1 MRNTD
6 KNSSSKTI
14 STINTTIVIVALIT
28 MIMVASNNSGGLFL
42 TLTATVYGQSS
53 NTTTN
58 SNNSNNSTLPVLLIH
73 GYMADAS
80 VWNKWTE
87 LLKKDGIAAYPITF
101 KQSDD
106 KCGSSA
112 EHAKELSKIIGQI
125 KDETGQNKVNI
136 VGHSKGGL
144 DARVYLAN
152 NTKDVPNLIMIGT
165 PNAGSP
171 LAQSSEICTPAVYD
185 LRPGSA
191 ATEVKMN
198 PNTKYYT
205 IAGEWDPQSG
215 NCQLTPFL
223 PMEQSGSSDLPKPND
238 GMVPL
243 SSVESQDY
251 FINLGH
257 SKSCHTNLMSDY
269 EYGLAKDVL
278 IGDNKQTGI
287 QKQQQQQPSQQQTGI
302 QKQQQQQP
310 SQQKIQETGVSV
322 DLTTP
327 TAGNMYGGD
336 KKGSFDFSFQNNNV
350 LGTAKMYEKPANGK
364 VYEGW
369 FEDKG
374 DASGYSLSVGKF
386 KDDDN
391 TLALNQTMVNPFTYT
406 VFFVTAEPVDDPD
419 PKPSDVVVG
428 AKLPIPFGQ

>member
-1 MRNTD
+1 MTN
-6 KNSSSKTI
+6 
-14 STINTTIVIVALIT
+14 VAQLQT
-28 MIMVASNNSGGLFL
+28 MLSN
-42 TLTATVYGQSS
+42 
-53 NTTTN
+53 
-58 SNNSNNSTLPVLLIH
+58 
-73 GYMADAS
+73 
-80 VWNKWTE
+80 
-87 LLKKDGIAAYPITF
+87 
-101 KQSDD
+101 
-106 KCGSSA
+106 
-112 EHAKELSKIIGQI
+112 IIGQI
-125 KDETGQNKVNI
+125 KKETGQNKVNI
-136 VGHSKGGL
+136 IGHSKGGL

-152 NTKDVPNLIMIGT
+152 NTNDVANLIMIGT

-171 LAQSSEICTPAVYD
+171 LAELSNMGAPAVYD
-185 LRPGSA
+185 LRPGAA

-205 IAGEWDPQSG
+205 IAGEWDPQLG

-223 PMEQSGSSDLPKPND
+223 PMEQSGASDLPKPND

-257 SKSCHTNLMSDY
+257 SKSCHTNLMSEY
-269 EYGLAKDVL
+269 EYGLAKDVIL
-278 IGDNKQTGI
+278 ENNKQTGI
-287 QKQQQQQPSQQQTGI
+287 QKQQQQKQQ
-302 QKQQQQQP
+302 QQQQQP
-310 SQQKIQETGVSV
+310 SQQKIQDTGVSL

-336 KKGSFDFSFQNNNV
+336 KKGSIDFSFQNNNV
-350 LGTAKMYEKPANGK
+350 IGTAKMYEKPANGK

-386 KDDDN
+386 KENEN
-391 TLALNQTMVNPFTYT
+391 TLALNQTMVNPYTYT

-419 PKPSDVVVG
+419 PKPADVVVA

>member
-1 MRNTD
+1 MINTNRILSSTIVVAGLIAMMMIMSSS
-6 KNSSSKTI
+6 NSSSDK
-14 STINTTIVIVALIT
+14 SLKLIE
-28 MIMVASNNSGGLFL
+28 MA
-42 TLTATVYGQSS
+42 YGQS
-53 NTTTN
+53 NTNTATN
-58 SNNSNNSTLPVLLIH
+58 STKLPILLIH
-73 GYMADAS
+73 GYMEDAA
-80 VWNKWTE
+80 VWNKWID
-87 LLKKDGIAAYPITF
+87 LLKKDGIPVYPITF
-101 KQSDD
+101 KESDD
-106 KCGSSA
+106 KCGSAA

-125 KDETGQNKVNI
+125 KEETGQNKVNI

-152 NTKDVPNLIMIGT
+152 NTKDVANLIMIGT

-185 LRPGSA
+185 LRPGA
-191 ATEVKMN
+191 PATEVKMN
-198 PNTKYYT
+198 ANTKYYT
-205 IAGEWDPQSG
+205 IAGEWNPQLG

-269 EYGLAKDVL
+269 EYGLAKNV
-278 IGDNKQTGI
+278 INQDNKQTEI
-287 QKQQQQQPSQQQTGI
+287 QKQQQQKQPPP
-302 QKQQQQQP
+302 P
-310 SQQKIQETGVSV
+310 SQQKIQETGVSL

-336 KKGSFDFSFQNNNV
+336 KKGSLDFSFTNNNV
-350 LGTAKMYEKPANGK
+350 LGTAKMNEKPAEGK

-386 KDDDN
+386 KEDGN
-391 TLALNQTMVNPFTYT
+391 TLTLNQTMVNPYTYT
-406 VFFVTAEPVDDPD
+406 VFFVSAEPIDDPD
-419 PKPSDVVVG
+419 PKPADIVVG

>member
-1 MRNTD
+1 MVNTIRIG
-6 KNSSSKTI
+6 S
-14 STINTTIVIVALIT
+14 STITTTIVVVALIAI
-28 MIMVASNNSGGLFL
+28 IMVATSSNGRQFFTFSEM
-42 TLTATVYGQSS
+42 VYGQSS
-53 NTTTN
+53 NTTTK
-58 SNNSNNSTLPVLLIH
+58 SNTSDNSTLPVLLIH

-80 VWNKWTE
+80 VWNKWVE
-87 LLKKDGIAAYPITF
+87 LLKKDGISAYPITF

-106 KCGSSA
+106 KCGSAA

-152 NTKDVPNLIMIGT
+152 NTKDVANLVMIGT

-171 LAQSSEICTPAVYD
+171 LAQSSEVCTPAVYD
-185 LRPGSA
+185 LRPGAA

-205 IAGEWDPQSG
+205 IAGEWDPKLG
-215 NCQLTPFL
+215 NCQLSLFA
-223 PMEQSGSSDLPKPND
+223 PMEQSGSSTLPKPND
-238 GMVPL
+238 GVVPL
-243 SSVESQDY
+243 SSVESQED

-269 EYGLAKDVL
+269 EYGLAKDV
-278 IGDNKQTGI
+278 IVQGSSNQTGS
-287 QKQQQQQPSQQQTGI
+287 QQSQQPSQQH
-302 QKQQQQQP
+302 QQQEKQKGSQ
-310 SQQKIQETGVSV
+310 QQKIQNSGIAL

-327 TAGNMYGGD
+327 TASNLYGGD
-336 KKGSFDFSFQNNNV
+336 KKGNFDFSVQNNNMI
-350 LGTAKMYEKPANGK
+350 GTAEMNEQPADGK
-364 VYEGW
+364 IYEGW

-386 KDDDN
+386 NEDEN
-391 TLALNQTMVNPFTYT
+391 TLAVNQTMVNPYTYT
-406 VFFVTAEPVDDPD
+406 VFFVTSEPVDDPD
-419 PKPSDVVVG
+419 PNPSDVVVG
-428 AKLPIPFGQ
+428 TKLPIPFGQ